1 MLKQI
6 LFTLTF
12 AASLMFTVTAQELNG
27 QQEAEPQQMVVVRF
41 GNVDMARLF
50 ELMPE
55 SVAAETELAQMQQAY
70 DAELQKM
77 GEEYQLKVTEFV
89 AVQQTLDT
97 NIAEARAQE
106 IEQLQQ
112 RIQQFRQRAA
122 QSIKE
127 KRIALTAPITEKV
140 TAAIKTVGQ
149 KYGYTYIFDLNQAGI
164 LFFDPQ
170 LCDDVLPLV
179 RAELGF

>member
-1 MLKQI
+1 MVKQI
-6 LFTLTF
+6 LTTLALAISITF
-12 AASLMFTVTAQELNG
+12 SVSA
-27 QQEAEPQQMVVVRF
+27 QQEAETMMVRF
-41 GNVDMARLF
+41 GNIDMARLF

-55 SVAAETELAQMQQAY
+55 SIAAESELAQTQDAY

-77 GEEYQLKVTEFV
+77 GEEYQLKVTDFV
-89 AVQQTLDT
+89 SVQQSLDS

-122 QSIKE
+122 EAIRQQRKE
-127 KRIALTAPITEKV
+127 LTVPITEKV
-140 TAAIKTVGQ
+140 TQAIKKVGQ
-149 KYGYTYIFDLNQAGI
+149 KYGYTYIFDLNQAGV

>member
-1 MLKQI
+1 MVKHI
-6 LFTLTF
+6 LTTLALALF
-12 AASLMFTVTAQELNG
+12 ISFGLAAQE
-27 QQEAEPQQMVVVRF
+27 APTVRF
-41 GNVDMARLF
+41 GNIDMTRVF

-55 SVAAETELAQMQQAY
+55 CISAESELAQMQNAY

-77 GEEYQLKVTEFV
+77 GEEYQLKVTDFV
-89 AVQQTLDT
+89 SVQQKLDS

-122 QSIKE
+122 QSIREQRE
-127 KRIALTAPITEKV
+127 KLTAPITEKV
-140 TAAIKTVGQ
+140 MKAIKNVGQ
-149 KYGYTYIFDLNQAGI
+149 KYGYTYIFDLNQSGV
-164 LFFDPQ
+164 LFFDPKM
-170 LCDDVLPLV
+170 CDDVLPLV

>member
-6 LFTLTF
+6 LFTLVIALSFCYT
-12 AASLMFTVTAQELNG
+12 ASSQEVNDRQDG
-27 QQEAEPQQMVVVRF
+27 APQQMVVVRF

-55 SVAAETELAQMQQAY
+55 SVAAEKELAQLQQAY

-89 AVQQTLDT
+89 AVQQTLDA

-140 TAAIKTVGQ
+140 TKAIQVVGQ

-179 RAELGF
+179 RAELKF

>member
-1 MLKQI
+1 MVKQI
-6 LFTLTF
+6 LLTLALATTLTF
-12 AASLMFTVTAQELNG
+12 GLSAQE
-27 QQEAEPQQMVVVRF
+27 QQQPEEQLTVVRF
-41 GNVDMARLF
+41 GNIDMAKLF
-50 ELMPE
+50 KLMPE
-55 SVAAETELAQMQQAY
+55 SIAAENELSELQEAY

-77 GEEYQLKVTEFV
+77 GEEYQLKVADFV
-89 AVQQTLDT
+89 GVQQKLDH

-122 QSIKE
+122 DEIRKQRE
-127 KRIALTAPITEKV
+127 TLTAPISQKI
-140 TAAIKTVGQ
+140 AQAIRTVGQ
-149 KYGYTYIFDLNQAGI
+149 KYGYTYIFDLNQSGV

-179 RAELGF
+179 RAQLGF

>member
-1 MLKQI
+1 MSCTDDFDSNIKKAEKLVEDAAKSEI
-6 LFTLTF
+6 ASTLV
-12 AASLMFTVTAQELNG
+12 SQCVTKIYLADE
-27 QQEAEPQQMVVVRF
+27 EAEK
-41 GNVDMARLF
+41 
-50 ELMPE
+50 
-55 SVAAETELAQMQQAY
+55 ELAQLQQAY

-89 AVQQTLDT
+89 AVQQTLDA

-140 TAAIKTVGQ
+140 TKAIKVVGQ

-179 RAELGF
+179 RAELKF

>member
-1 MLKQI
+1 MVKQI
-6 LFTLTF
+6 LTTIALAVTLTF
-12 AASLMFTVTAQELNG
+12 GLSA
-27 QQEAEPQQMVVVRF
+27 QEAETQVVRF

-55 SVAAETELAQMQQAY
+55 SIAAESELAQLQEAY
-70 DAELQKM
+70 DAELPKM
-77 GEEYQLKVTEFV
+77 GEEYQLKVTDFV
-89 AVQQTLDT
+89 SVQQSLDH

-122 QSIKE
+122 ETIRKQRE
-127 KRIALTAPITEKV
+127 ELTAPITEKV
-140 TAAIKTVGQ
+140 TQAIKNVGQ
-149 KYGYTYIFDLNQAGI
+149 KYGYIYIFDLNQAGI

-179 RAELGF
+179 KAELGF